1 MGICFVGECWVAVTG
16 LGTQSHLYYAMLEYA
31 TKGTKVVALI
41 RKDLV
46 DSVQLVVATMQAV
59 VVAVGGYRI
68 GGIYEKCSVG
78 VHAIQDYV
86 GLLTGWIGGG
96 DWVLLGIWNAHHHT
110 WSLDGR
116 SGPSGRV
123 LAEWVQERGAEI
135 HFGEGGMFE
144 RRRRGGVVQSRID
157 LVVSLPDSR
166 WTGENDDWLLSDH
179 ASINE
184 SLVVG
189 KVGRVDEREVIDCD
203 KLLATLEDENE
214 GWYWDLVR
222 ETAYDNLLNLQQKHL
237 KKLRVCGRSKRRWS
251 GKIAAQLA
259 VVRLHCRRLGPDED

>member
-110 WSLDGR
+110 WSLDGTSAKKISVVTR
-116 SGPSGRV
+116 YISRCALYTPHISSFVSWRPAFSFPPCPPSHFTSRP
-123 LAEWVQERGAEI
+123 I
-135 HFGEGGMFE
+135 HIHISPLTPSTPTRPHF
-144 RRRRGGVVQSRID
+144 
-157 LVVSLPDSR
+157 SLF
-166 WTGENDDWLLSDH
+166 
-179 ASINE
+179 
-184 SLVVG
+184 SL
-189 KVGRVDEREVIDCD
+189 
-203 KLLATLEDENE
+203 
-214 GWYWDLVR
+214 
-222 ETAYDNLLNLQQKHL
+222 DN
-237 KKLRVCGRSKRRWS
+237 
-251 GKIAAQLA
+251 
-259 VVRLHCRRLGPDED
+259 